1 VFGEKE
7 FNLVVSPIHPLFRRH
22 KGPFNAGLTD
32 GALSA
37 QVFGEKEFNLVVSPI
52 HPLFRRHKG
61 PFNAAADPH
70 GGSLGKGEGAAGK
83 AAFSQ
88 LPPAEP
94 LQRTHF
100 QGGVESFAGEAVF
113 TPHLA
118 RFRPKLLAKP
128 CQTYPKWSNC

>member
-94 LQRTHF
+94 L
-100 QGGVESFAGEAVF
+100 
-113 TPHLA
+113 
-118 RFRPKLLAKP
+118 
-128 CQTYPKWSNC
+128 